1 MEKKKIFPGLLS
13 AIIEGIP
20 ALIGFMKPILKKKA
34 ISNDELN
41 NKTRE
46 ELFLIVKEY
55 QDLNYTPF
63 WFGVVKTIVTLITI
77 YFVIAMS
84 QKFGITRED
93 IINLFGL
100 FK

>member
-1 MEKKKIFPGLLS
+1 MTKKIFPGLLG
-13 AIIEGIP
+13 AIIEGVP
-20 ALIGFMKPILKKKA
+20 ALIGIVKPLLKKKP

-46 ELFLIVKEY
+46 ELFLIVKEH
-55 QDLNYTPF
+55 QAENEVPF
-63 WFGVVKTIVTLITI
+63 WFGVIKTAVTLATV
-77 YFVIAMS
+77 YFVIVVS

-100 FK
+100 LK